1 MFLSKTTGQLDRWL
15 LRLLRLFRLFRL
27 FRLLGLDLL
36 LRIIRA
42 AREQAAEARKSA
54 LVLNRKASDESLRD
68 REVVLDSTLAQ
79 ARHGILEGVEGFE
92 VLTLAHLGGLDGQ
105 RHVVA
110 GIRADRC
117 RDREAGGRDH
127 DERRESHCGEF
138 VSKDRVR
145 ESVV

>member
-1 MFLSKTTGQLDRWL
+1 M
-15 LRLLRLFRLFRL
+15 
-27 FRLLGLDLL
+27 
-36 LRIIRA
+36 
-42 AREQAAEARKSA
+42 
-54 LVLNRKASDESLRD
+54 LNRKASDESLRD

-127 DERRESHCGEF
+127 DERRESHCGE
-138 VSKDRVR
+138 VCRKTELER
-145 ESVV
+145 EWVV